1 MKKVYIDSE
10 FKCHVA
16 DDGTMTATQT
26 DFFDGKCDA
35 FVEGYRLIPEGESW
49 TRSDGVVFHGEMIS
63 PWKPYD
69 ELDSAQR
76 EYEKQLITQY
86 ETELA
91 ELDAAL
97 LEAQYQNLIGG
108 M

>member
-1 MKKVYIDSE
+1 MRAIYIDSD

-16 DDGTMTATQT
+16 NDGTRKAVETK
-26 DFFDGKCDA
+26 FFDGKCDT
-35 FVEGYRLIPEGESW
+35 FVEGYCYDDSKGYIQ
-49 TRSDGVVFHGEMIS
+49 IY

-69 ELDSAQR
+69 ELDIAQR
-76 EYEKQLITQY
+76 RYEKQLITQY
-86 ETELA
+86 EMELA

-97 LEAQYQNLIGG
+97 LDAKYQNLIGG